1 MAEEEL
7 LKVDPNTAD
16 EEALKDLP
24 GIGRALAE
32 KIIASRPFSG
42 VEDLQKIRGLGKV
55 SLERLKPY
63 LSFAEPEPEK
73 EDMRVGLDVE
83 VVEREQ
89 ETLLSPDGQEDIELD
104 ASEVLFEAEEGVQP
118 EIEKTVEKTA
128 EKKESFTP
136 VRAVRA
142 KGSFSRT
149 ETLWVAVGAGFI
161 TLVLSVLV
169 NLAILG
175 GINGTLDFNRLQTV
189 RELESDL
196 GDVKGDLETISL
208 QVRVFEERLTP
219 LEGLTGRVMTVEEQM
234 GSVQEDV
241 TEALS
246 GVESMQADL
255 VELSDETAR
264 LTGRVDRF
272 DAFLDGLRQ
281 IIAELFASPSEESMP
296 LQ

>member
-16 EEALKDLP
+16 EEALKNLP
-24 GIGRALAE
+24 GIGSSLAQ

-42 VEDLQKIRGLGKV
+42 MEDLQKIRGLGKV

-63 LSFAEPEPEK
+63 LSFAEPEPEE
-73 EDMRVGLDVE
+73 EDMQVELEVGA
-83 VVEREQ
+83 VEREQ
-89 ETLLSPDGQEDIELD
+89 ERLVSPDGQEDIELD
-104 ASEVLFEAEEGVQP
+104 TSEVLFEADGGVQP
-118 EIEKTVEKTA
+118 EVEKTVEKTT
-128 EKKESFTP
+128 EKKESRIP
-136 VRAVRA
+136 VRTISA
-142 KGSFSRT
+142 KQGFSRT
-149 ETLWVAVGAGFI
+149 ETLWVAIGAGFI
-161 TLVLSVLV
+161 TLVVSVLV

-196 GDVKGDLETISL
+196 GDVRGNLETISS
-208 QVRVFEERLTP
+208 QVGVFEERLTP
-219 LEGLTGRVMTVEEQM
+219 LEGLTGRVLTVEEQV
-234 GSVQEDV
+234 GSIQEDV

-246 GVESMQADL
+246 GVESMQAVL

-264 LTGRVDRF
+264 LSGRVDRF

-281 IIAELFASPSEESMP
+281 IIAELFASPSEESTP

>member
-73 EDMRVGLDVE
+73 E
-83 VVEREQ
+83 Q

-104 ASEVLFEAEEGVQP
+104 ASEVLFEAEEGAQP

-169 NLAILG
+169 NLAIIG

-219 LEGLTGRVMTVEEQM
+219 LEGLTGRMMTVEEQM

-246 GVESMQADL
+246 DVESMQADL

>member
-73 EDMRVGLDVE
+73 
-83 VVEREQ
+83 EQ

-169 NLAILG
+169 NLAIIG

-196 GDVKGDLETISL
+196 SDVKGDLETISL

-246 GVESMQADL
+246 DVESMQADL